1 MASKKYHISFLL
13 ILIIAAGILV
23 FFIFQPFLTAILTA
37 AILAVVF
44 RKPYGFFL
52 RISRHRKT
60 IASFFTCIL
69 IAVTIIIPASLTLGL
84 MAREANQIYKNVTA
98 ENSMYK
104 ERIDKIMVYAKDLP
118 FVQSFEMD
126 NILAQEGILNA
137 LKNISQ
143 WLIVLVR
150 KTYKNVVG
158 LVLGIFIMF
167 FSLFYFFIEGEKL
180 VQKILYLSPLKSSQE
195 ELLLNKF
202 VSISRATIKG
212 ALTVAVIQGLIGGF
226 AFFITGVPATAIW
239 TMLMI
244 ILSMIPL
251 LGSGFVWFP
260 VGIWML
266 IAGRI
271 WQGIVILAV
280 GFGIISTIDNLL
292 RPKLVGQ
299 DIQMHPLLVFFTT
312 LGGIVAFGIVGF
324 ILGPIIMA
332 FFLTLLEIYAQEF
345 KQHLEAMNKI

>member
-1 MASKKYHISFLL
+1 MESKKYHIYFLF
-13 ILIIAAGILV
+13 ILIIAVSILL

-52 RISRHRKT
+52 RISRHHKD
-60 IASFFTCIL
+60 IASLLTCIL
-69 IAVTIIIPASLTLGL
+69 IAVTIIIPASFTLGL

-98 ENSMYK
+98 ENSMYN
-104 ERIDKIMVYAKDLP
+104 EQIDKIMVYIRDLP
-118 FVQSFEMD
+118 FVQSFDMD
-126 NILAQEGILNA
+126 QILAQEGILNA
-137 LKNISQ
+137 LKNLSQ

-180 VQKILYLSPLKSSQE
+180 VKKILYLSPLKSSQE
-195 ELLLNKF
+195 SLLMNKF

-212 ALTVAVIQGLIGGF
+212 ALTVAVIQGLIGGLT
-226 AFFITGVPATAIW
+226 FFITGVPATAIW

-260 VGIWML
+260 VG
-266 IAGRI
+266 
-271 WQGIVILAV
+271 V
-280 GFGIISTIDNLL
+280 
-292 RPKLVGQ
+292 
-299 DIQMHPLLVFFTT
+299 
-312 LGGIVAFGIVGF
+312 
-324 ILGPIIMA
+324 
-332 FFLTLLEIYAQEF
+332 
-345 KQHLEAMNKI
+345 

>member
-1 MASKKYHISFLL
+1 
-13 ILIIAAGILV
+13 
-23 FFIFQPFLTAILTA
+23 
-37 AILAVVF
+37 
-44 RKPYGFFL
+44 
-52 RISRHRKT
+52 
-60 IASFFTCIL
+60 
-69 IAVTIIIPASLTLGL
+69 
-84 MAREANQIYKNVTA
+84 
-98 ENSMYK
+98 
-104 ERIDKIMVYAKDLP
+104 MVYVKDLP
-118 FVQSFEMD
+118 FVQSFDMD
-126 NILAQEGILNA
+126 QILAQEGILDA
-137 LKNISQ
+137 LKNLSQ

-150 KTYKNVVG
+150 KTYKNMVG

-195 ELLLNKF
+195 ALLMNKF

-212 ALTVAVIQGLIGGF
+212 ALTVAVIQGLIGGL

-260 VGIWML
+260 VGVWML
-266 IAGRI
+266 IAGKI
-271 WQGIVILAV
+271 WQGIVILVV

-312 LGGIVAFGIVGF
+312 LGGIAAFGIVGF

-332 FFLTLLEIYAQEF
+332 FFLTLLEIYKQEF